1 MNARVASAPG
11 FAPHLARGASQG
23 ALAASL
29 AVLGVLVALPA
40 AAQAT
45 APYAKADAAAGEK
58 LGQRDCV
65 SCHAAKFGTAEAI
78 YLRKD
83 RRVTTP
89 QQLMAQV
96 QRCNAELAKGYF
108 PDEEESV
115 AAWLDR
121 DFYHFTR

>member
-1 MNARVASAPG
+1 MIAG
-11 FAPHLARGASQG
+11 
-23 ALAASL
+23 ASL
-29 AVLGVLVALPA
+29 ATLGVLATLSLFATAAPA
-40 AAQAT
+40 AAQGPP
-45 APYAKADAAAGEK
+45 PYANGDAAAGET

-65 SCHAAKFGTAEAI
+65 SCHAAKFGSAEVI
-78 YLRKD
+78 YTRKD

>member
-1 MNARVASAPG
+1 MNARISRPPPLAPPRASGAPV
-11 FAPHLARGASQG
+11 G

-29 AVLGVLVALPA
+29 AVLGVLVELPA
-40 AAQAT
+40 AAQAPT
-45 APYAKADAAAGEK
+45 PYAKADAAAGEA

-65 SCHAAKFGTAEAI
+65 SCHAAKYGTAEAI

-83 RRVTTP
+83 RRVTSA

>member
-1 MNARVASAPG
+1 MAGTS
-11 FAPHLARGASQG
+11 LAAMG
-23 ALAASL
+23 ALAVLSL
-29 AVLGVLVALPA
+29 FTTATPAV
-40 AAQAT
+40 AQAPT
-45 APYAKADAAAGEK
+45 PYAKGDPAAGEA

-65 SCHAAKFGTAEAI
+65 SCHAAKFGSADALYT
-78 YLRKD
+78 RKD